1 MLSISEDKIICT
13 GTDKEVFSQLEKH
26 GVNLNEW
33 NFYRGV
39 QYQLKLHH
47 IGIVVENIQKSLGE
61 LTKYLDFESTTVP
74 SLVGSQKVNI
84 CFLKTNN
91 VFLELIEPAEENSPI
106 SNFIKKGGGFHHL
119 CFEVDDI
126 HLELEKMK
134 KNGVRIIVDVVKG
147 FEERLTA
154 FVMLDM
160 KNTNCNLIELAEKK

>member
-1 MLSISEDKIICT
+1 M
-13 GTDKEVFSQLEKH
+13 
-26 GVNLNEW
+26 
-33 NFYRGV
+33 
-39 QYQLKLHH
+39 KLHH
-47 IGIVVENIQKSLGE
+47 ISIAVKNIQESLGE
-61 LTKYLDFESTTVP
+61 LTKFINFESTTVP
-74 SLVGSQKVNI
+74 TLVGSQKVNI

-91 VFLELIEPAEENSPI
+91 VFLELIEPAQENSPI

-119 CFEVDDI
+119 CFEVDNI

>member
-1 MLSISEDKIICT
+1 M
-13 GTDKEVFSQLEKH
+13 
-26 GVNLNEW
+26 
-33 NFYRGV
+33 
-39 QYQLKLHH
+39 KLHH
-47 IGIVVENIQKSLGE
+47 IGIVVENIQKSLGD
-61 LTKYLDFESTTVP
+61 LTKYLDFESTTMP

-134 KNGVRIIVDVVKG
+134 KNGAHIVVDVVKG

>member
-1 MLSISEDKIICT
+1 M
-13 GTDKEVFSQLEKH
+13 
-26 GVNLNEW
+26 
-33 NFYRGV
+33 
-39 QYQLKLHH
+39 KLHH

-61 LTKYLDFESTTVP
+61 ITRYLDFESTTMP

-91 VFLELIEPAEENSPI
+91 VFLELIEPTEENSPI
-106 SNFIKKGGGFHHL
+106 TNFSKKGGGFHHL

-134 KNGVRIIVDVVKG
+134 KNGAHIVVDVVKG
-147 FEERLTA
+147 FEERLIA

>member
-1 MLSISEDKIICT
+1 M
-13 GTDKEVFSQLEKH
+13 
-26 GVNLNEW
+26 
-33 NFYRGV
+33 
-39 QYQLKLHH
+39 KLHH

-119 CFEVDDI
+119 CFEVYDI